1 MPVAYVLLNT
11 EIGKENEALKE
22 IRAVEGVQEAFKLM
36 GLYDIIARINAET
49 MDKLTQ
55 IVNYKLRVKKVHSR
69 LTIVVME
76 T

>member
-55 IVNYKLRVKKVHSR
+55 IVNDKLRVKKVHSR